1 MEPPEVKL
9 ARAEA
14 RLSRLK
20 AWVIALAAIV
30 VFFGVVVPVA
40 VVVFQQDA
48 VERSSLA
55 VTCASARA
63 NVFQLEALAA
73 LEERLGIP
81 VDFSIPEVPDECA
94 GS

>member
-1 MEPPEVKL
+1 MMDSEAEA
-9 ARAEA
+9 ARLKA

-20 AWVIALAAIV
+20 AWVIALSAIV
-30 VFFGVVVPVA
+30 VFFGIVVPVA
-40 VVVFQQDA
+40 VISFQQDA
-48 VERSSLA
+48 IERSSLA
-55 VTCASARA
+55 VTCSSARA

-81 VDFSIPEVPDECA
+81 VDFSIPEVPVECA